1 MKIIYSSVLLISL
14 GLLVGC
20 GGGTTGGRGELT
32 GVKSQKAVRQEVP
45 YGMVYIPAG
54 TFVMGQVD
62 QDVTISQF
70 PQNKQVTIS
79 AFYMDETEITN
90 SEYKQF
96 VHWVR
101 DSIAIKRLGTG
112 SEKYMLKPKGK
123 DATASASFID
133 WKKVQSGKGIWGDK
147 TIAEELNK
155 NMYYQD
161 NESFFGK
168 KELNVEQL
176 KYDYEWIDYR
186 KAADMRGARDPNR
199 NKNGL
204 GITRDQF
211 IVKEE
216 VYIYPD
222 TLVWISDFTYAQ
234 NDPMT
239 KGYFSHP
246 SFANYPVVG
255 VSWKQA
261 KAFTVWRSKLNEA
274 YKTSRNLPARLD
286 YDLPTEAQFE
296 YAARGGRVGTT
307 YPWGGPYIRNA
318 KGCLLANFKP
328 GRGNYIDDGGAFT
341 VYAKSYFPN
350 DYGLYNMAGNV
361 AEWTSSIYNPTAT
374 AYVNTL
380 NPSYDRAVKD
390 GDPDYDKRRVVKGG
404 SWKDI
409 GYFLQN
415 SAKSYE
421 YPDSTRS
428 SIGFRCVT
436 PFVGRDIKDKP
447 SRMKP

>member
-1 MKIIYSSVLLISL
+1 MKNLYLSALIVLYITLAGCSS
-14 GLLVGC
+14 
-20 GGGTTGGRGELT
+20 GGSGGRGELT
-32 GVKSQKAVRQEVP
+32 GVPSKSVKQEVP

-96 VHWVR
+96 VNWVR
-101 DSIAIKRLGTG
+101 DSIAIKKMD
-112 SEKYMLKPKGK
+112 SKAEKYMLKPKGK
-123 DATASASFID
+123 DANTSQKFID
-133 WKKVQSGKGIWGDK
+133 WKKVSSGKGIWGDK
-147 TIAEELNK
+147 TLAADLEK
-155 NMYYQD
+155 SMYYQD
-161 NESFFGK
+161 NERFFGK
-168 KELNVEQL
+168 KELIVEQL
-176 KYDYEWIDYR
+176 KYNYEWIDYR
-186 KAADMRGARDPNR
+186 KAADLRGARDPNL
-199 NKNGL
+199 NKNGISL
-204 GITRDQF
+204 TRDNF
-211 IVKEE
+211 INKEE
-216 VYIYPD
+216 VFIYPD

-246 SFANYPVVG
+246 SFSNYPVVG

-261 KAFTVWRSKLNEA
+261 KAFTIWRSRLNEA
-274 YKTSRNLPARLD
+274 YKLSRKLPARLD

-296 YAARGGRVGTT
+296 YAARGGRVGTS

-361 AEWTSSIYNPTAT
+361 AEWTSSIYNPTAI

-380 NPSYDRAVKD
+380 NPSYDKAVKE
-390 GDPDYDKRRVVKGG
+390 GDPDYNKRRVVKGG

-421 YPDSTRS
+421 YPDSARS

-436 PFVGRDIKDKP
+436 PFVGRDIRDKP
-447 SRMKP
+447 SQMKP